1 MSVSSSKLKPN
12 LDCYEG
18 EWRRPVNDLRKQHV
32 AGGHKSIHDR
42 ATAAAAGFSSGAPVH
57 GTVHFSQLITPLLV
71 KIYGQAWFERG
82 TISVIF
88 RNIVSHLQ
96 PVKAFI
102 EKPRRQQPEQVR
114 VWMEHL
120 DGKLVFEGTA
130 SLGIDRGE
138 TMVDKQLKRVKPI
151 RGNLVFVPQ
160 KVGTITLETEHAKLE
175 WGTNI
180 GELFPFTPE
189 EKLRIITE
197 WHPWFGT
204 GTEDV
209 CSASSSP
216 WGGRPILPPEALNQ
230 IMLYTSPKSKWP
242 PEPHNN
248 LLPRGITPIGLF
260 GGCDIKMHNGPVFLG
275 QTYGMSREL
284 VAKGETPKTEFRY
297 LDSNHHARLC

>member
-1 MSVSSSKLKPN
+1 
-12 LDCYEG
+12 
-18 EWRRPVNDLRKQHV
+18 
-32 AGGHKSIHDR
+32 
-42 ATAAAAGFSSGAPVH
+42 
-57 GTVHFSQLITPLLV
+57 
-71 KIYGQAWFERG
+71 
-82 TISVIF
+82 
-88 RNIVSHLQ
+88 
-96 PVKAFI
+96 
-102 EKPRRQQPEQVR
+102 
-114 VWMEHL
+114 
-120 DGKLVFEGTA
+120 
-130 SLGIDRGE
+130 
-138 TMVDKQLKRVKPI
+138 MVDKQLKRVKPI

-204 GTEDV
+204 GPEDV

-260 GGCDIKMHNGPVFLG
+260 GGCEIKMHNGPVFLG
-275 QTYGMSREL
+275 QTYRISREL
-284 VAKGETPKTEFRY
+284 VAKGETPKTEFRWIRTTMQDCVSEKLIAEMTLQDMMLKGTIENY
-297 LDSNHHARLC
+297 DQLRDVANSRPSCISKL